1 MPSEEPAV
9 LVFCHDTD
17 SRQQIRTSMARHDL
31 STVEPM
37 DLSAARSALDDR
49 DIRLVLCDLDL
60 PGTDALLETLT
71 REHTGVPII
80 AVSASTAT
88 ETPVEAFRRGAD
100 DYLSR
105 PLTEPMLDESLDRIL
120 SGVRFRRRTARYL
133 ADLERTNGLLRQNL
147 QRLRDDEESG
157 RRLQFQLLPPER
169 QQFDSYHFSRR
180 LWTSLYLSG
189 DFVDYFRIDDRHS
202 GFYIADV
209 AGHGASPAMITIL
222 LKSYMNRYL
231 ELHRQAKNRG
241 ILDPARIF
249 GRINQNMLKSDMG
262 KHLTMFYGVIDHAD
276 NRLYYGNAGQFPY
289 PILYDGEQ
297 VRYIETRGKPL
308 GLFEFAEYRTVDLPL
323 PEHFMLTLLSDGI
336 LELLPQSQ
344 LSDKLAYLLDLFSN
358 PSNTPASLS
367 KHLGLTRADTLPDDV
382 TMLQIRRGF

>member
-9 LVFCHDTD
+9 LAFCHDSD
-17 SRQQIRTSMARHDL
+17 SRQQIRASMVRHDL
-31 STVEPM
+31 STVESM
-37 DLSAARSALDDR
+37 DVSAARSALNDR
-49 DIRLVLCDLDL
+49 DIRLVACDLDL
-60 PGTDALLETLT
+60 PGSDALLEILAQ
-71 REHTGVPII
+71 EHTGVPII
-80 AVSASTAT
+80 AFSASTTT

-100 DYLSR
+100 DYLSK
-105 PLTEPMLDESLDRIL
+105 PLTGPMLDESLDRIL
-120 SGVRFRRRTARYL
+120 SGLRFRRRTARYL

-189 DFVDYFRIDDRHS
+189 DFVDYFRIDDQHS

-209 AGHGASPAMITIL
+209 AGHGASPAMITVL

-231 ELHRQAKNRG
+231 ELYRQAKNRG

-249 GRINQNMLKSDMG
+249 GRINQNMLKSDMD
-262 KHLTMFYGVIDHAD
+262 KHLTMFYGIIDHAN
-276 NRLYYGNAGQFPY
+276 NRLCYGNAGQFPY

-308 GLFEFAEYRTVDLPL
+308 GLFEFAEYRTVGLPL
-323 PEHFMLTLLSDGI
+323 PERFMLTLLSDGI

-344 LSDKLAYLLDLFSN
+344 LSDKLAYLLDMFSN
-358 PSNTPASLS
+358 PGNTPASLS